1 MFDDV
6 YPLYPTRA
14 IHRLDGIWEFKWLG
28 DVAND
33 NVSPQSLVYD
43 DVQAVPGVFDTG
55 LDLCNA
61 RGVGVYRREVV
72 CAGGAM
78 RVVVAG
84 LGLYGRIFL
93 DGKMI
98 GEYRTPYAEVAYDF
112 EAAAGRHDL
121 QILVDNRFRSHGPEV
136 AHAYDDFYVFGGI
149 YRSVSLQSLPDAR
162 VERVVV
168 TTLDLATGRVR
179 LAIKLGG
186 RIGKEVRVGIGF
198 DKAEPKAHVLPVA
211 DGQAVVECEVPDF
224 KLWSPESPNLHVV
237 TVTLDGGDA
246 IVERFGIRTVATRSG
261 QILLNGKPVRLLGV
275 CRHESHPE
283 FGPVQPDHL
292 ALDDLRILRE
302 LGCNYIRCVHY
313 QHNSAF
319 LDLCDRMGFLVWE
332 ESLGWGSLPVD
343 AQDPGTSALAVLSTE
358 RMVNCHIN
366 HPSIIIWAFLNE
378 GCDNTQEGHRWYG
391 EIASAIRS
399 IDGSRLVSYA
409 SMHKDHGICYDLAD
423 VIAINAYP
431 AWFAGN
437 EACHQHY
444 LSFVRPE
451 VDRLAA
457 WFSQPEYA
465 DKPLI
470 MSEIGVCALW
480 GCHDYGRAQW
490 SEEFQSD
497 YFGEA
502 CRSILENPRYAGLS
516 LWQMLDTKTYVNHGP
531 IRGKPRGMNCAGL
544 VDEYRRPKLAFQT
557 VASLYRKKWL

>member
-6 YPLYPTRA
+6 YPLYPARA
-14 IHRLDGIWEFKWLG
+14 IHRLDGIWDFNWLG
-28 DVAND
+28 DMAND
-33 NVSPQSLVYD
+33 DVDPQSLVYD

-84 LGLYGRIFL
+84 LGLYGCIFL

-179 LAIKLGG
+179 LTIKLGG

-198 DKAEPKAHVLPVA
+198 DKAEPKAHVLSVA

-237 TVTLDGGDA
+237 TVMLDSGDA
-246 IVERFGIRTVATRSG
+246 IIERFGIRTVAARSG

-292 ALDDLRILRE
+292 VLDDLRILRE

-343 AQDPGTSALAVLSTE
+343 AKDPGTSALAVLSTE

-531 IRGKPRGMNCAGL
+531 IRGR
-544 VDEYRRPKLAFQT
+544 T
-557 VASLYRKKWL
+557 T